1 MRRPFACVPV
11 VLACCAAC
19 SAPQAP
25 APSQAPPPY
34 RTVADVK
41 TLMQT
46 VIDPNADVIW
56 GAVGTI
62 ETKAGTLE
70 KFPKTDEEWAL
81 VRNAAYTVSE
91 AGNLLMLGDRPK
103 EPRDQ
108 WMKLSRELIE
118 VGQRAIKAAEA
129 RDKDAIFSVGG
140 EVYDACSNCHQKY
153 LVAIVEA
160 NK

>member
-1 MRRPFACVPV
+1 MRTPPAL
-11 VLACCAAC
+11 LALLAVGCAAC

-34 RTVADVK
+34 HTVADVK

-56 GAVGTI
+56 GAVGTV
-62 ETKAGTLE
+62 ETKAGTVE

-81 VRNAAYTVSE
+81 VRNAAYTVTE

-103 EPRDQ
+103 EPREQ

-118 VGQRAIKAAEA
+118 VGQRTVKAAEA
-129 RDKDAIFSVGG
+129 RDKDAIFSIGG